1 MQLEFDDLPT
11 VALFARV
18 VELRSFTR
26 AAAELG
32 LGKAAVSQRIARF
45 EARLGLQLLRRS
57 TRKLSLTE
65 AGMQLFQHAASLVEL
80 TRAAEGALSRGENPS
95 GRVKLNAP
103 ATIHRG
109 LLARALHAFLVQQPA
124 VSLSVT
130 LDDRLVDLVEGDYDV
145 ALRVVP
151 KSGRSAVS
159 RKLGS
164 DRVVVVGSPEYLA
177 RAPAIATPF
186 DLIQHSC
193 LRNAAL
199 PLRVDWRLDTKRQN
213 FSVPVRSRFES
224 ADFGLLHEAALAGT
238 GLLVTLRMTVEGD
251 LSAGRLVQV
260 LDAYSTSPLGIYAI
274 FAERARPTSAAR
286 ALVDHLARA
295 LRGTARNESFRSC
308 AAS

>member
-1 MQLEFDDLPT
+1 MPLEFDDLPT
-11 VALFARV
+11 IALFGRV
-18 VELRSFTR
+18 VELRSFTL

-32 LGKAAVSQRIARF
+32 LGKAAVSQRITRF
-45 EARLGLQLLRRS
+45 EARLGVQLLRRS

-65 AGMQLFQHAASLVEL
+65 AGMQLFEHAARVVEL
-80 TRAAEGALSRGENPS
+80 TRAADGALSQGQTPR

-109 LLARALHAFLVQQPA
+109 LLARALQSFLEQEPA

-151 KSGRSAVS
+151 QSGRSAVS

-164 DRVVVVGSPEYLA
+164 DRVVVVGSPAYLA

-193 LRNAAL
+193 LRNSAL
-199 PLRVDWRLDTKRQN
+199 PLRVDWRLDARKQS

-224 ADFGLLHEAALAGT
+224 ADFGLLHEAALAGI
-238 GLLVTLRMTVEGD
+238 GLLVTLRMTVDSD
-251 LSAGRLVQV
+251 LEAGRLRQV
-260 LDAYSTSPLGIYAI
+260 LSEYSARPLGIYAI
-274 FAERARPTSAAR
+274 FAERGRPTSAAR
-286 ALVDHLARA
+286 ALVDHVARA
-295 LRGTARNESFRSC
+295 LRESSARAETE
-308 AAS
+308 

>member
-1 MQLEFDDLPT
+1 MQLQFEDLPT
-11 VALFARV
+11 IALFGRI

-45 EARLGLQLLRRS
+45 EARLGVQLLRRS

-65 AGMQLFQHAASLVEL
+65 AGMQLFEHAASLVEL
-80 TRAAEGALSRGENPS
+80 TRAAEGALSQGQTPR

-109 LLARALHAFLVQQPA
+109 RLAHALHRFIELEPG

-151 KSGRSAVS
+151 ASGLRGVA
-159 RKLGS
+159 RKLGT
-164 DRVVVVGSPEYLA
+164 DRVVVVGSPAYLA

-199 PLRVDWRLDTKRQN
+199 PVRVDWRLDTRTQS
-213 FSVPVRSRFES
+213 FTVPVRSRFES
-224 ADFGLLHEAALAGT
+224 ADFGLLHEAALAGI
-238 GLLVTLRMTVEGD
+238 GLLVTLRMTVESD
-251 LSAGRLVQV
+251 LEAGRLVQV
-260 LDAYSTSPLGIYAI
+260 LDAYSAAPLGIYAI
-274 FAERARPTSAAR
+274 FAERGRPTSAAR
-286 ALVDHLARA
+286 ALVEHIARA
-295 LRGTARNESFRSC
+295 LREADVDR
-308 AAS
+308 

>member
-1 MQLEFDDLPT
+1 MQLQFEDLPT
-11 VALFARV
+11 IALFGRI

-45 EARLGLQLLRRS
+45 EARLGVQLLRRS

-65 AGMQLFQHAASLVEL
+65 AGMQLFQHAAELVEL
-80 TRAAEGALSRGENPS
+80 TRAAEGALSQGQTPR

-109 LLARALHAFLVQQPA
+109 LLARALRSFLDLEPA

-151 KSGRSAVS
+151 ASGLRAVA
-159 RKLGS
+159 RKLGT
-164 DRVVVVGSPEYLA
+164 DRVVVVGSPAYLA
-177 RAPAIATPF
+177 RAPAISTPF

-199 PLRVDWRLDTKRQN
+199 PLRVDWRLDTRKQSI
-213 FSVPVRSRFES
+213 SVPVRSRFES
-224 ADFGLLHEAALAGT
+224 ADFGLLHEAALAGV
-238 GLLVTLRMTVEGD
+238 GLLVTLRMTVDSD
-251 LSAGRLVQV
+251 LSSGRLVQV
-260 LDAYSTSPLGIYAI
+260 LEPYSATPLGIYAI
-274 FAERARPTSAAR
+274 FAERGRPTSAAR
-286 ALVDHLARA
+286 ALVDHVARA
-295 LRGTARNESFRSC
+295 LREADAAR
-308 AAS
+308 

>member
-1 MQLEFDDLPT
+1 MQLAFEDLPT
-11 VALFARV
+11 IALFGRI

-45 EARLGLQLLRRS
+45 EARLGVQLLRRS

-65 AGMQLFQHAASLVEL
+65 AGMQLFEHAAGLVEL
-80 TRAAEGALSRGENPS
+80 TRAAEGALSQAQAPR

-109 LLARALHAFLVQQPA
+109 LLARALQSFLEREPA

-151 KSGRSAVS
+151 ASGRSAIS
-159 RKLGS
+159 RKIGA

-193 LRNAAL
+193 LRNSAL
-199 PLRVDWRLDTKRQN
+199 PLRVDWRLDTRRQS

-224 ADFGLLHEAALAGT
+224 ADFGLLHEAALAGV
-238 GLLVTLRMTVEGD
+238 GLLVTLRMTVDSD
-251 LSAGRLVQV
+251 LAAGRLVQV
-260 LDAYSTSPLGIYAI
+260 LEAYSASPLGIYAI
-274 FAERARPTSAAR
+274 FAERGRPTSAAR
-286 ALVDHLARA
+286 ALVEHVARA
-295 LRGTARNESFRSC
+295 LREAGVAR
-308 AAS
+308 

>member
-1 MQLEFDDLPT
+1 MQLQFEDLPT
-11 VALFARV
+11 IALFGRI
-18 VELRSFTR
+18 VELRSFTQ

-45 EARLGLQLLRRS
+45 EARLGVQLLRRS

-65 AGMQLFQHAASLVEL
+65 AGMQLFEHAADLVAL
-80 TRAAEGALSRGENPS
+80 TRAAEGALSRGEAPR

-109 LLARALHAFLVQQPA
+109 LLASALQSFLELEPA

-151 KSGRSAVS
+151 ASGPRGVS
-159 RKLGS
+159 RKLGT
-164 DRVVVVGSPEYLA
+164 DRIVVVGSPAYLA

-193 LRNAAL
+193 LRNASL
-199 PLRVDWRLDTKRQN
+199 PLRVDWRLGTRKQR

-224 ADFGLLHEAALAGT
+224 ADFGLLHEAALAGV
-238 GLLVTLRMTVEGD
+238 GLLVTLRMTVESD
-251 LSAGRLVQV
+251 LLAGRLVQV
-260 LDAYSTSPLGIYAI
+260 LEPYSAAPLGVYAI
-274 FAERARPTSAAR
+274 FAERGRPTSAAR
-286 ALVDHLARA
+286 ALVEHVARA
-295 LRGTARNESFRSC
+295 LREAGVAR
-308 AAS
+308 